1 MICRHCGA
9 NFPDDQVV
17 CPECGA
23 EVQIVPDYNPLEDV
37 LAREVRGS
45 VEGATRQI
53 QTDDIRRYRRE
64 NSAQNVNATRVIS
77 QGEMDRIRGN
87 RRNETPRPKA
97 EGERRSTERRGTGE
111 LRRQS
116 RQKRLEAAKRKRRN
130 LLITLCIILAL
141 IIVGIAVVYQN
152 SYTGMIRKGY
162 NAIQTRD
169 YAAAEKYFDRA
180 IVKDKSRPEAY
191 VGHAEI
197 YIDQDDLE
205 GAEEV
210 FLSAIETQPTNISLY
225 QAAIDFY
232 MDTEQPEKISV
243 LLRDCEDESVLRAV
257 EDYVSYAPEFSPEEG
272 VYSEVQEIS
281 ITSETDGEIYYTLDG
296 TDPTVETGTKYTE
309 PILLESEGETEIR
322 AIAVNSKGIP
332 SAVVSGTYTIEFPIA
347 DAPAVA
353 PSTGQ
358 YTEPQQITI
367 TVPEGYTAYYT
378 MDGSTPTTA
387 STQYTGPV
395 TMPENAQ
402 TIFNAILVNNNN
414 GKATEVTTRNYI
426 TIAE

>member
-77 QGEMDRIRGN
+77 QGEIERIRGD
-87 RRNETPRPKA
+87 RRNGTSRTKA
-97 EGERRSTERRGTGE
+97 QGERRGTGE
-111 LRRQS
+111 LRRQSRQS

-130 LLITLCIILAL
+130 LLITLCILLAL
-141 IIVGIAVVYQN
+141 IIIGIIVVYQN

-169 YAAAEKYFDRA
+169 YVAAEKYFDRA
-180 IVKDKSRPEAY
+180 VVKDKARPEAY
-191 VGHAEI
+191 IGHAEI

-210 FLSAIETQPTNISLY
+210 FLNAIETQPTNISLY

-232 MDTEQPEKISV
+232 MDTEQPEKISI

-257 EDYVSYAPEFSPEEG
+257 EDYVSYAPEFSPKEG
-272 VYSEVQEIS
+272 IYSEVQEIS

-296 TDPTVETGTKYTE
+296 TDPTTETGTKYTE

-322 AIAVNSKGIP
+322 AIAVNNKGIP
-332 SAVVSGTYTIEFPIA
+332 SAVVSSTYTIEFPIV

-367 TVPEGYTAYYT
+367 TIPEGYTAYYT
-378 MDGSTPTTA
+378 MDGTTPTTA

-395 TMPENAQ
+395 TMPENTQ

-426 TIAE
+426 TISE

>member
-77 QGEMDRIRGN
+77 QGEIERIRGD
-87 RRNETPRPKA
+87 RRNGTSRTKA
-97 EGERRSTERRGTGE
+97 QGERRGTGE
-111 LRRQS
+111 LRRQSRQS

-130 LLITLCIILAL
+130 LLITLCILLAL
-141 IIVGIAVVYQN
+141 IIIGIIVVYQN

-169 YAAAEKYFDRA
+169 YVAAEKYFDRA
-180 IVKDKSRPEAY
+180 VVKDKARPEAY
-191 VGHAEI
+191 IGHAEI

-210 FLSAIETQPTNISLY
+210 FLNAIETQPTNISLY

-232 MDTEQPEKISV
+232 MDTEQPEKISI

-257 EDYVSYAPEFSPEEG
+257 EDYVSYAPEFSPKEG
-272 VYSEVQEIS
+272 IYSEVQEIS

-296 TDPTVETGTKYTE
+296 TDPTTETGTKYTE

-322 AIAVNSKGIP
+322 AIAVNNKGIP
-332 SAVVSGTYTIEFPIA
+332 SAVVSSTYTIEFPIV

-378 MDGSTPTTA
+378 MDGTTPTTA

-395 TMPENAQ
+395 TMPENTQ

-426 TIAE
+426 TISE

>member
-77 QGEMDRIRGN
+77 QGEIERIRGD
-87 RRNETPRPKA
+87 RRNGTSRTKA
-97 EGERRSTERRGTGE
+97 QGERRGTGE
-111 LRRQS
+111 LRRQSRQS

-130 LLITLCIILAL
+130 LLITLCILLAL
-141 IIVGIAVVYQN
+141 IIIGIIVVYQN

-169 YAAAEKYFDRA
+169 YVAAEKYFDRA
-180 IVKDKSRPEAY
+180 VVKDKARPEAY
-191 VGHAEI
+191 IGHAEI

-210 FLSAIETQPTNISLY
+210 FLNAIETQPTNISLY

-232 MDTEQPEKISV
+232 MDTEQPEKISI

-257 EDYVSYAPEFSPEEG
+257 EDYVSYAPEFSPKEG
-272 VYSEVQEIS
+272 IYSEVQEIS

-296 TDPTVETGTKYTE
+296 TDPTMETGTKYTE

-322 AIAVNSKGIP
+322 AIAVNNKGIP
-332 SAVVSGTYTIEFPIA
+332 SAVVSSTYTIEFPTV

-378 MDGSTPTTA
+378 MDGTTPTTA

-395 TMPENAQ
+395 TMPENTQ

-426 TIAE
+426 TISE

>member
-77 QGEMDRIRGN
+77 QGEIERICGD
-87 RRNETPRPKA
+87 RRNGTSRTKA
-97 EGERRSTERRGTGE
+97 QGERRGTGE
-111 LRRQS
+111 LRRQSRQS

-130 LLITLCIILAL
+130 LLITLCILLAL
-141 IIVGIAVVYQN
+141 IIIGIIVVYQN

-169 YAAAEKYFDRA
+169 YVAAEKYFDRA
-180 IVKDKSRPEAY
+180 VVKDKARPEAY
-191 VGHAEI
+191 IGHAEI

-210 FLSAIETQPTNISLY
+210 FLNAIETQPTNISLY

-232 MDTEQPEKISV
+232 MDTEQPEKISI

-257 EDYVSYAPEFSPEEG
+257 EDYVSYAPEFSPKEG
-272 VYSEVQEIS
+272 IYSEVQEIS

-296 TDPTVETGTKYTE
+296 TDPTMETGTKYTE

-322 AIAVNSKGIP
+322 AIAVNNKGIP
-332 SAVVSGTYTIEFPIA
+332 SAVVSSTYTIEFPIV

-378 MDGSTPTTA
+378 MDGTTPTTA

-395 TMPENAQ
+395 TMPENTQ

-426 TIAE
+426 TISE